1 MSGAPAVTVLIPTHN
16 RPDVLP
22 FAIRSVLAQ
31 TFGDFELLVAG
42 DGCTDGTGDVV
53 ASFDDPRIRWLDFP
67 KAPGFGYANRNRAL
81 REGRGELV
89 AYLAH
94 DDLWLPDHLELLT
107 ALIDE
112 QGVELACSRTLLVSS
127 TGALRQHLANLDDP
141 AVVAR
146 FLRGREAFGPCCTVH
161 RRASLERHGYWR
173 EDLSHGGDWEL
184 FARIVRADGGRL
196 AYLGEPT
203 FLHFV
208 ADWRRASRGRR
219 ALDALRQW
227 EGSQAPGTT
236 VPVPAGTTAQE
247 AFWNAISAD
256 PARWT
261 AALRRALRVDTDR
274 LARMEYPSALA
285 MLAYGQWQRL
295 VGRRPKDPTA
305 GADPLPRGRR

>member
-16 RPDVLP
+16 RSDVLP

-31 TFGDFELLVAG
+31 TFGDFELLVVG
-42 DGCTDGTGDVV
+42 DGCTDDTADVV
-53 ASFDDPRIRWLDFP
+53 ASIDDPRVRWLDFP

-112 QGVELACSRTLLVSS
+112 RGRELACSRTLLVSRE
-127 TGALRQHLANLDDP
+127 GAIRQHLANLDDP

-146 FLRGREAFGPCCTVH
+146 FLRGREAFGPSCTVH
-161 RRASLERHGYWR
+161 RRSSLERHGYWR
-173 EDLSHGGDWEL
+173 EDLHHAGDWEL
-184 FARIVRADGGRL
+184 FARIVRGDGGRL

-208 ADWRRASRGRR
+208 ADWRRASRGRS
-219 ALDALRQW
+219 AIDALRRW

-236 VPVPAGTTAQE
+236 VTVPPGTSEQE
-247 AFWNAISAD
+247 EFWNAISAD
-256 PARWT
+256 PAGWT
-261 AALRRALRVDTDR
+261 DALRRSLRVDADR

-285 MLAYGQWQRL
+285 MLAYGQWQRF
-295 VGRRPKDPTA
+295 VGRRPKDVTA
-305 GADPLPRGRR
+305 RPDPHLRGRR